1 MLGLPAARGP
11 KPERPRERWAK
22 RGLVQVTEKMSLL
35 GTYIEQLVQL
45 KADIDTKKR
54 RDDFV
59 YRFMT
64 ATAK

>member
-1 MLGLPAARGP
+1 
-11 KPERPRERWAK
+11 
-22 RGLVQVTEKMSLL
+22 MSLL
-35 GTYIEQLVQL
+35 GDYMEQLVQL